1 MAYSVWR
8 VMTKFGK
15 YLEETQEPE
24 YRQHYVRYKLLK
36 QILGE
41 IVSRNAS
48 AGTSGGGFGFGVTP
62 PKHLTHLS
70 LTFAEVRPGS
80 DKSGAPPAVTES
92 TFFEALDTD
101 VDKVRAFVESSL
113 ARLRARVDELDADV
127 EEAVT

>member
-48 AGTSGGGFGFGVTP
+48 AGTSGGGFDLG
-62 PKHLTHLS
+62 
-70 LTFAEVRPGS
+70 
-80 DKSGAPPAVTES
+80 
-92 TFFEALDTD
+92 
-101 VDKVRAFVESSL
+101 
-113 ARLRARVDELDADV
+113 
-127 EEAVT
+127 